1 MRERERGRDTEI
13 KKQKSKNSSEMRVHV
28 CECVCAC
35 VYVRNVENECIA
47 YIGLFFIF
55 LTKYDACLILLH
67 VTIFILKCHQLLS
80 FHRIKKQNKKKKK
93 GIFEEQRIEI
103 SNRVKT

>member
-1 MRERERGRDTEI
+1 
-13 KKQKSKNSSEMRVHV
+13 MRVHV
-28 CECVCAC
+28 CECAR

-67 VTIFILKCHQLLS
+67 ITIFILKRHQLLS
-80 FHRIKKQNKKKKK
+80 FHRIKKQNKKKKAFSK
-93 GIFEEQRIEI
+93 NNASKYQIVLRNKSVLLIEI
-103 SNRVKT
+103 HFFFFFFYNGDNIT

>member
-1 MRERERGRDTEI
+1 
-13 KKQKSKNSSEMRVHV
+13 MRVHV
-28 CECVCAC
+28 CECAR

-67 VTIFILKCHQLLS
+67 ITIFILKRHQLLS
-80 FHRIKKQNKKKKK
+80 FHRIKKQNKKKKS
-93 GIFEEQRIEI
+93 IFKKQRIEI
-103 SNRVKT
+103 SNRVKK